1 MAYSYPVKW
10 IINTMRGAPVISGT
24 PGALIAAM
32 DAFLLTGWGT
42 ATAISVSVSNGVG
55 TATFAEGTFFED
67 YAVVLIAGVTAP
79 AALNGEAR
87 VLSHTNNSITFETN
101 APDGV
106 ATTGTSITVKY
117 APVGSWV
124 KAFAGTNL
132 AVYKST
138 DIQSPG
144 HCLRVDDTGTT
155 SSRVVG
161 YESMT
166 DVNTGIGAFPTSAMY
181 AGGGYLHKSALA
193 NATQVSYALAADSRA
208 LLTAIEYP
216 SASSAAYRVSAL
228 RGFGDP
234 IALAPGGDPW
244 STFLSAAASSNF
256 NYLEFAA
263 LSGGGGTTTYGFTVA
278 PRPLAGIGSALQL
291 TPIPFT
297 GTAGS
302 VSGADTCLGAAP
314 SAVDGQ
320 VKLSRMFLRETAT
333 GAPPRAVI
341 PGVLYVPQSGMAG
354 LVTTG
359 NIQNGAGEWAGRKL
373 LAFGTGVSQGA
384 PTGAGFIDITG
395 PWRTN

>member
-10 IINTMRGAPVISGT
+10 IINTMRGAPAISGT
-24 PGALIAAM
+24 VASLIPAL

-67 YAVVLIAGVTAP
+67 YAVVLIAGATAP

-144 HCLRVDDTGTT
+144 HCLRVDDTGATFA
-155 SSRVVG
+155 RVVG

-166 DVNTGIGAFPTSAMY
+166 DVNTGAGPFPTAAMF
-181 AGGGYLHKSALA
+181 AGGGYWHKSGVA
-193 NATQVSYALAADSRA
+193 NATAVRYALAADSRA
-208 LLTAIEYP
+208 FLAGIEY
-216 SASSAAYRVSAL
+216 ASSSSATYRTCAL

-234 IALAPGGDPW
+234 LPLAPGGDPW
-244 STFLSAAASSNF
+244 ATFLSAGSSNA
-256 NYLEFAA
+256 NYMDPGA
-263 LSGGGGTTTYGFTVA
+263 LTGGGTNTTNGFTA
-278 PRPLAGIGSALQL
+278 SPRQFAGLGSAIFVQPL
-291 TPIPFT
+291 PFS
-297 GTAGS
+297 GTSGS
-302 VSGADTCLGAAP
+302 ISGADAYLGSAP
-314 SAVDGQ
+314 SPVDGQ
-320 VKLSRMFLRETAT
+320 IKLSRMFLREGAT
-333 GAPPRAVI
+333 GSPPRAIV
-341 PGVLYVPQSGMAG
+341 PGALYVPQSGLVG
-354 LVTTG
+354 LVTSGDISNGTG
-359 NIQNGAGEWAGRKL
+359 EFAGRKL
-373 LAFGTGVSQGA
+373 LAVGTGATQGM
-384 PTGAGFIDITG
+384 PTGAAYIDITG
-395 PWRTN
+395 PWR